1 MFAPEDL
8 EAMHGPYWDWQVRAA
23 QAGSQEG
30 SIEDELAC
38 VSTWGFKLDEIAV
51 PVLVLH
57 GVRDMF
63 VPSSHAAWVAQT
75 IPASTLR
82 LEAGGHIS
90 TIPRSEDALAWLFT
104 PRHQP
109 RQRA

>member
-1 MFAPEDL
+1 M
-8 EAMHGPYWDWQVRAA
+8 
-23 QAGSQEG
+23 
-30 SIEDELAC
+30 
-38 VSTWGFKLDEIAV
+38 STWGFKLDEIAV

-82 LEAGGHIS
+82 LEAGGHFS